1 MPFVNIPRSKLLGS
15 MGRIVGKLLGKL
27 SAQGVSMLSEVQSE
41 FRREGCPAPDK
52 LGRTA
57 NKASKLKSQLGSIDS
72 RMSKIA
78 ALPPKLKAPQK
89 GLKAAIKIILSLPIP
104 QSVPP
109 GFGIPVNITTKFAD
123 ILHLLKEFVIQLG
136 EDIEGIEAILE
147 LPADYLS
154 SLKSISGRVDS
165 AIKACEIENN
175 LKSQLAEGKVDK
187 KDLQD
192 IGILDD
198 DEVFIFS
205 KLGPIFIGNLEIDD
219 NGKIIAKETGQ
230 SRNRKSSDKSIG
242 NGVSSSTDNN
252 TDNNAGSSTGNDLA
266 ASLDLN
272 STPEEANEILLETL
286 RRIQDSNLDSE
297 LKEELRLVI
306 EGFII
311 KDESTI
317 PQGEFF
323 HTGPNGITYKLEII
337 TDSNSPQVAPKR
349 FAVAIEP
356 RDNVVVLKGQPSFS
370 SSTKILLEEIKFRID
385 NQLP

>member
-175 LKSQLAEGKVDK
+175 LKSQLAEGRVDK
-187 KDLQD
+187 KDLQN

-198 DEVFIFS
+198 DEIFIFS

-219 NGKIIAKETGQ
+219 NGKIITKETGQ
-230 SRNRKSSDKSIG
+230 SRNSK
-242 NGVSSSTDNN
+242 STDTSNQDTN
-252 TDNNAGSSTGNDLA
+252 ISTGSDLA
-266 ASLDLN
+266 ASLNLN
-272 STPEEANEILLETL
+272 STPEEANEVLLETL
-286 RRIQDSNLDSE
+286 RRIQDSNLDTE
-297 LKEELRLVI
+297 IKNELRLVI

-311 KDESTI
+311 KDEATI

-337 TDSNSPQVAPKR
+337 TDPNSPQVAPKR

>member
-175 LKSQLAEGKVDK
+175 LKSQLAEGKVNK

-198 DEVFIFS
+198 DEIFIFS

-219 NGKIIAKETGQ
+219 NGKIITKETGQ
-230 SRNRKSSDKSIG
+230 SRNNKSADISDQ
-242 NGVSSSTDNN
+242 STNI
-252 TDNNAGSSTGNDLA
+252 STGSNLA
-266 ASLDLN
+266 DSLNLN
-272 STPEEANEILLETL
+272 STPEEANGVLLETL
-286 RRIQDSNLDSE
+286 RRIQDSNLDVE
-297 LKEELRLVI
+297 IKNELRLVI

-311 KDESTI
+311 KDEATI

-337 TDSNSPQVAPKR
+337 TDPNSPQVAPKR

>member
-147 LPADYLS
+147 LPTDYLS

-175 LKSQLAEGKVDK
+175 LKSQLAEGKVNK
-187 KDLQD
+187 KDLQG

-198 DEVFIFS
+198 DEIFIFS

-219 NGKIIAKETGQ
+219 NGKIITKETGQ
-230 SRNRKSSDKSIG
+230 SRNSKSADTSDQDTNTST
-242 NGVSSSTDNN
+242 SSN
-252 TDNNAGSSTGNDLA
+252 LA
-266 ASLDLN
+266 ASLNLN
-272 STPEEANEILLETL
+272 STPDEATEILLETL
-286 RRIQDSNLDSE
+286 RRIQDSNLDVE
-297 LKEELRLVI
+297 IKNELRLVI

-311 KDESTI
+311 KDEATI

-337 TDSNSPQVAPKR
+337 TDPNSPQVAPKR

>member
-147 LPADYLS
+147 LPTDYLS

-175 LKSQLAEGKVDK
+175 LKSQLAEGKVNK
-187 KDLQD
+187 KDLQG

-198 DEVFIFS
+198 DEIFIFS

-219 NGKIIAKETGQ
+219 NGKIITKETGQ
-230 SRNRKSSDKSIG
+230 SRNSKSADTSDQDTNTST
-242 NGVSSSTDNN
+242 SSN
-252 TDNNAGSSTGNDLA
+252 LA
-266 ASLDLN
+266 ASLNLN
-272 STPEEANEILLETL
+272 STPDEANEILLETL
-286 RRIQDSNLDSE
+286 RRIQDSNLDVE
-297 LKEELRLVI
+297 IKNELRLVI

-311 KDESTI
+311 KDEATI

-337 TDSNSPQVAPKR
+337 TDPNSPQVAPKR

>member
-175 LKSQLAEGKVDK
+175 LKSQLAKGKVDK

-198 DEVFIFS
+198 DEIFIFS

-219 NGKIIAKETGQ
+219 NGKIITKETGQ
-230 SRNRKSSDKSIG
+230 SRNSK
-242 NGVSSSTDNN
+242 STDTSNQDTN
-252 TDNNAGSSTGNDLA
+252 ISTGSDLA
-266 ASLDLN
+266 ASLNPN
-272 STPEEANEILLETL
+272 STPEEANEVLLETL
-286 RRIQDSNLDSE
+286 RRIQDSNLDTE
-297 LKEELRLVI
+297 IKNELRLVI

-311 KDESTI
+311 KDEATI

-337 TDSNSPQVAPKR
+337 TDPNSPQVAPKR

-356 RDNVVVLKGQPSFS
+356 RDNVVVLKGQ
-370 SSTKILLEEIKFRID
+370 L
-385 NQLP
+385 QH

>member
-27 SAQGVSMLSEVQSE
+27 SAQGVTMLSEVQSE

-52 LGRTA
+52 LGRTS

-72 RMSKIA
+72 RISKIA

-219 NGKIIAKETGQ
+219 NGKIVTKETGQ
-230 SRNRKSSDKSIG
+230 SRNNK
-242 NGVSSSTDNN
+242 STDTSDQDSNI
-252 TDNNAGSSTGNDLA
+252 STGSDLA
-266 ASLDLN
+266 ASLNLN
-272 STPEEANEILLETL
+272 STPEEANEVLLETL
-286 RRIQDSNLDSE
+286 RRIQDSNLDIE
-297 LKEELRLVI
+297 IKNELRLVI
-306 EGFII
+306 ESFII

-337 TDSNSPQVAPKR
+337 TDPNSPQVAPKR

-356 RDNVVVLKGQPSFS
+356 RDNIVVLKGQPSFS